1 MDGLRFVVPIKTI
14 NAGPSPKYYGYKR
27 GITWLNAVNDQ
38 VTGIGQMVV
47 PGTPRDSLYILDC
60 LINLDAGPK
69 PEVVTTDQASDS
81 DMVFGIFSML
91 GYRFADLGDQ
101 RFWRAEL
108 SDGTT
113 SAYGVLEAIARNKL
127 NTKKVITQWPDVLRV
142 AGSLVTN
149 QVRGYDLLRIFAR
162 QGSPTPLGQAFAEY
176 GRIDKTMHLLSMLDP
191 MDSSYRRSLG
201 KQLSVQESRHR
212 LARKICHGNSGR
224 IRQAYRE
231 GQEDQLAALGLVV
244 NAVVLWNLRYLS
256 AILDQLHAQGV
267 PVKDED
273 VARLSPLG
281 HAHLNCPGRYAIAS
295 SAPDKGLR
303 PLGAAALPEVSAA
316 SATVVDQD
324 GV

>member
-1 MDGLRFVVPIKTI
+1 
-14 NAGPSPKYYGYKR
+14 
-27 GITWLNAVNDQ
+27 
-38 VTGIGQMVV
+38 
-47 PGTPRDSLYILDC
+47 
-60 LINLDAGPK
+60 
-69 PEVVTTDQASDS
+69 
-81 DMVFGIFSML
+81 
-91 GYRFADLGDQ
+91 
-101 RFWRAEL
+101 
-108 SDGTT
+108 
-113 SAYGVLEAIARNKL
+113 
-127 NTKKVITQWPDVLRV
+127 
-142 AGSLVTN
+142 
-149 QVRGYDLLRIFAR
+149 
-162 QGSPTPLGQAFAEY
+162 
-176 GRIDKTMHLLSMLDP
+176 MHLLSMLDP

-244 NAVVLWNLRYLS
+244 NAVVLWNSRYLS
-256 AILDQLHAQGV
+256 AIVDQLRAQGV

-281 HAHLNCPGRYAIAS
+281 HAHLNCLGRYAIAS

-316 SATVVDQD
+316 SAAVVDDD